1 MRLGNFCLL
10 YAVLL
15 LDTNHQHFCCTAV
28 DAKERESPALRILSP
43 FYYEPLEPDEF
54 EVKID
59 LSSLLAPCSVVLR
72 INGVE
77 RAGHVHEN
85 ATQNSVWTWRPEE
98 SLLRELD
105 GFNGLQ
111 VMALQAV
118 CKKKP
123 ADEQRSCLDD
133 SPVVASTSI
142 DFEIVRFNKLLYSG
156 ACPEQGEKDGKVP
169 GKGNITPEELSQV
182 LHGYRPATARILE
195 TLSPMVARR
204 LNAHQHRGR
213 HCPIAR
219 FVLWNSF
226 GVHGFGSQLQ
236 ALRIGLSSPTL
247 TLSTSVRAPRSTPTQ
262 APA

>member
-1 MRLGNFCLL
+1 M
-10 YAVLL
+10 
-15 LDTNHQHFCCTAV
+15 QWPP
-28 DAKERESPALRILSP
+28 KALR
-43 FYYEPLEPDEF
+43 
-54 EVKID
+54 KT
-59 LSSLLAPCSVVLR
+59 R
-72 INGVE
+72 
-77 RAGHVHEN
+77 
-85 ATQNSVWTWRPEE
+85 T
-98 SLLRELD
+98 
-105 GFNGLQ
+105 
-111 VMALQAV
+111 
-118 CKKKP
+118 
-123 ADEQRSCLDD
+123 EQRGSRETSGIDM
-133 SPVVASTSI
+133 SSWHIRGVVRYSRISQSKTI